1 MPGEERKF
9 KRRRMT
15 AFVPAFRRERE
26 VAASQAEETGADG
39 EVKTGVAVGEGEG
52 VRGEATILVMVN
64 VGVGEASGVP
74 VGSGS
79 FVDVDSVILVTV
91 AEGRGVREAFTI
103 LVTLSGWVGAG
114 VEADEIEVGDAGTA
128 GEFFPPGAGVVEALG
143 LTVDRSAGA

>member
-39 EVKTGVAVGEGEG
+39 EVKTGVA
-52 VRGEATILVMVN
+52 
-64 VGVGEASGVP
+64 
-74 VGSGS
+74 
-79 FVDVDSVILVTV
+79 V